1 MKHIR
6 YKLDSSKK
14 QEVVYTVVITDGW
27 TRPLEEHPSIV
38 EHPEFFEIV
47 DSDIPSNVEYLTYQ
61 SS

>member
-6 YKLDSSKK
+6 QVQATPESEQSIYI
-14 QEVVYTVVITDGW
+14 VVITSDW
-27 TRPLEEHPSIV
+27 DRPLEEHPSIV